1 MLFLL
6 FVLLRSWADPLEAQ
20 EFPPK
25 QLSEMGLFDSI
36 IRQDPK
42 ANLVPYTVNSPYWSD
57 GTHKTRFM
65 LVPNKKKII
74 FSSHGNFEFPTE
86 TILIK
91 NFYLDLVLNDP
102 SSRTI
107 IETRLFVKSSIN
119 DSSKGYSYQWNEE
132 GSEAFLLT
140 GSKTTTFVV
149 ETPADL
155 SPGFFLQDYYFP
167 SRNDCLSCHTKAA
180 GRVLGIRA
188 SQLNRRMDNNQNQ
201 LELLEK
207 AGIFSKQLPN
217 DLDKLP
223 LLPNPFDPKTSLER
237 RARSYLATNCSQC
250 HRPQSAGRTIIDLR
264 YDTELSQTNT
274 VNVYPTLGALGS
286 TDARILAPGS
296 ANNSTIYLRMLNQ
309 ESFRMPSIGSS
320 VIDVA
325 GSKLIADWI
334 NRMGT
339 VTNVSDSNKRHDSD
353 LRLSQNYPNPFN
365 NVTNIEFK
373 LGSFAK
379 TRLSIIDV
387 LGRRIRTIVDAPLSA
402 GHHKFHWDGCND
414 GGTKMST
421 GIYFYNL
428 QSGIYETNRRLSL
441 IK

>member
-1 MLFLL
+1 M
-6 FVLLRSWADPLEAQ
+6 
-20 EFPPK
+20 
-25 QLSEMGLFDSI
+25 
-36 IRQDPK
+36 
-42 ANLVPYTVNSPYWSD
+42 
-57 GTHKTRFM
+57 
-65 LVPNKKKII
+65 
-74 FSSHGNFEFPTE
+74 
-86 TILIK
+86 
-91 NFYLDLVLNDP
+91 
-102 SSRTI
+102 
-107 IETRLFVKSSIN
+107 KSSIN
-119 DSSKGYSYQWNEE
+119 DSWKGYSYQWNEE

-149 ETPADL
+149 ETPADP

-286 TDARILAPGS
+286 TDAQVFLLPAQQ
-296 ANNSTIYLRMLNQ
+296 TIQRY
-309 ESFRMPSIGSS
+309 
-320 VIDVA
+320 
-325 GSKLIADWI
+325 
-334 NRMGT
+334 T
-339 VTNVSDSNKRHDSD
+339 
-353 LRLSQNYPNPFN
+353 
-365 NVTNIEFK
+365 
-373 LGSFAK
+373 LG
-379 TRLSIIDV
+379 
-387 LGRRIRTIVDAPLSA
+387 
-402 GHHKFHWDGCND
+402 C
-414 GGTKMST
+414 
-421 GIYFYNL
+421 
-428 QSGIYETNRRLSL
+428 
-441 IK
+441 